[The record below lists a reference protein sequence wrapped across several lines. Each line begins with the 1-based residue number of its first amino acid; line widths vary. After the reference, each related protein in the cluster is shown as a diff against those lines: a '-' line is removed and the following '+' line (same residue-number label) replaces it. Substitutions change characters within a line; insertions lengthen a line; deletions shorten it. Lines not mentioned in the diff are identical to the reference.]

1 MYDPVLGRF
10 TARDPITGTF
20 KNPMTLH
27 AYLYCINDPINYV
40 DPSGEFLGFLGGFA
54 GDMWM
59 RAKDLTASLAVKSCA
74 EETLLGGLSV
84 WNGTIQGYI
93 NMLFLDFTVRKVG
106 LKELWMLK
114 WHNRFDISGAW
125 TTIGGVEPGDW
136 PEWMRS
142 FKDY

>member
-1 MYDPVLGRF
+1 MKSV
-10 TARDPITGTF
+10 
-20 KNPMTLH
+20 
-27 AYLYCINDPINYV
+27 CINRHN
-40 DPSGEFLGFLGGFA
+40 
-54 GDMWM
+54 
-59 RAKDLTASLAVKSCA
+59 
-74 EETLLGGLSV
+74 
-84 WNGTIQGYI
+84 GYI